1 MQQQCNYALQSAA
14 GQKMFLHLPREK
26 SVVFG
31 MKSKYLLQETKIKMS
46 CLDSEMLLHGALSHL
61 AFKLLFLPW
70 DPCWHPFCKTG
81 QLFWQLEWA
90 NPDSQTAI
98 THDKSVPLM
107 SYTTA
112 DLPCYNEPEHAD
124 HECSGFKASTV
135 GPVAFHLLS
144 PNHHFLWKWDI
155 FYGKASMKSK
165 KLPIEKCLQWETLRR
180 RPKFKRY
187 RRINN

>member
-1 MQQQCNYALQSAA
+1 MQLRTAKCSRSENVSSPPQ
-14 GQKMFLHLPREK
+14 REICSFWHEIK
-26 SVVFG
+26 IFITG
-31 MKSKYLLQETKIKMS
+31 KKIKMS

-165 KLPIEKCLQWETLRR
+165 KTSYWKMLAMRDSQEETQIQ
-180 RPKFKRY
+180 KVQK
-187 RRINN
+187 NK